1 MQFHNPEVLFA
12 LFLLIIPVIVHFFQL
27 RKFRREYFTNVKF
40 LRRLT
45 TQTRKSSRIK
55 KLLVLTTR
63 LLLLACIILAFSRPY
78 FPEENEI
85 TGQAEIIVF
94 LDNSYSMQAQG
105 QRGSLLDRSKQEL
118 LEQLP
123 EEHNITLITNSEVYP
138 QVSRQEI
145 QEIEYSAMPADLAGV
160 LLRAGSS
167 FSTAEQTEKK
177 LLLLSNFKDGF
188 DISAINSNLN
198 VDTYVI
204 PLTPQKQNN
213 ISIDSLFYTRLA
225 PGDGTLTVILSY
237 TGEDPG
243 SVPISLYN
251 GSILLG
257 KTSIEFS
264 GSTGEL
270 EFPVTAEKIEKGRLN
285 IEDNALQFDNELY
298 FSLNQTEPIKVTS
311 INAADAGFLKRI
323 YTEPEFEF
331 SSMESNRIDYNI
343 LGNSRVV
350 ILNELQ
356 DIPGALLTS
365 LLKLSS
371 EDVIVVII
379 MPAQADK
386 GLIELLNNLG
396 FKGSP
401 VIQESEKLLTGISFE
416 HPLFNG
422 VFEDR
427 VRNFEY
433 PKVQKS
439 YRIDQTAGVI
449 LRFEDNSPFLMN
461 AGRHYL
467 FSAALNNENSN
478 FTQSPLIVPT
488 FYNIGT
494 SALKIPQ
501 LYYQLGQNNII
512 DVEAN
517 IPGDRI
523 LEMGNDEQSFIPRQQ
538 SFVNRVRITTS
549 DLPEKPGNY
558 SVYNRDEVITSLS
571 YNIDRSQSKMEYSDL
586 SSLENIKVVND
597 LEEFFTAAGYKKE
610 VDTLWKW
617 FVTFALI
624 FLVIETLLLK
634 YFK

>member
-1 MQFHNPEVLFA
+1 
-12 LFLLIIPVIVHFFQL
+12 
-27 RKFRREYFTNVKF
+27 
-40 LRRLT
+40 RL
-45 TQTRKSSRIK
+45 
-55 KLLVLTTR
+55 
-63 LLLLACIILAFSRPY
+63 
-78 FPEENEI
+78 
-85 TGQAEIIVF
+85 G
-94 LDNSYSMQAQG
+94 
-105 QRGSLLDRSKQEL
+105 
-118 LEQLP
+118 
-123 EEHNITLITNSEVYP
+123 
-138 QVSRQEI
+138 
-145 QEIEYSAMPADLAGV
+145 
-160 LLRAGSS
+160 
-167 FSTAEQTEKK
+167 
-177 LLLLSNFKDGF
+177 
-188 DISAINSNLN
+188 
-198 VDTYVI
+198 
-204 PLTPQKQNN
+204 
-213 ISIDSLFYTRLA
+213 

-243 SVPISLYN
+243 SVPVSLYN

-270 EFPVTAEKIEKGRLN
+270 EFPVTEEKIEKGRLN

-311 INAADAGFLKRI
+311 INPADAGFLKRI

-371 EDVIVVII
+371 EDGLLVII

-386 GLIELLNNLG
+386 GIIELLNSLG
-396 FKGSP
+396 FRGSP

-416 HPLFNG
+416 HPLFSG

-501 LYYQLGQNNII
+501 LYYQLGQ
-512 DVEAN
+512 
-517 IPGDRI
+517 
-523 LEMGNDEQSFIPRQQ
+523 
-538 SFVNRVRITTS
+538 
-549 DLPEKPGNY
+549 
-558 SVYNRDEVITSLS
+558 
-571 YNIDRSQSKMEYSDL
+571 
-586 SSLENIKVVND
+586 
-597 LEEFFTAAGYKKE
+597 
-610 VDTLWKW
+610 
-617 FVTFALI
+617 
-624 FLVIETLLLK
+624 
-634 YFK
+634 

>member
-123 EEHNITLITNSEVYP
+123 EEQNITLITNSEVYP

-167 FSTAEQTEKK
+167 FSTGEQTEKK

-204 PLTPQKQNN
+204 PLKPQNQNN

-243 SVPISLYN
+243 SVPVSLYN
-251 GSILLG
+251 GPILLG

-270 EFPVTAEKIEKGRLN
+270 EFPVTEEKIEKGRLN

-356 DIPGALLTS
+356 DIPGALLSS

-396 FKGSP
+396 FRGSP
-401 VIQESEKLLTGISFE
+401 VIQENEKLVTGISFE

-517 IPGDRI
+517 IPGDRT

-558 SVYNRDEVITSLS
+558 SVFNRDEVITSLS

-586 SSLENIKVVND
+586 SSMENIKVVND

>member
-167 FSTAEQTEKK
+167 FSTGEQTEKK

-204 PLTPQKQNN
+204 PLKPQNQNN

-243 SVPISLYN
+243 SVPVSLYN
-251 GSILLG
+251 GPILLG

-396 FKGSP
+396 FRGSP